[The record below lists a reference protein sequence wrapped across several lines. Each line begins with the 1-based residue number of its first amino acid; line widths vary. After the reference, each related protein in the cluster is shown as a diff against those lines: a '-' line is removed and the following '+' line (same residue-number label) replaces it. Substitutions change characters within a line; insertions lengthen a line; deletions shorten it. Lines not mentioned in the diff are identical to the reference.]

1 MVITKYNVVNPIS
14 NKKKPYY
21 DFAKDYFIF
30 PANTNY
36 RYFVEAS
43 LFNKEKGYD
52 EYYLLLS
59 KEKFDENCRKCEVN
73 QYGKCKMKLVG
84 EIKEFVKK
92 ECLERG
98 NVNLEYIESIDLYDV
113 YSIR

>member
-43 LFNKEKGYD
+43 LNARSF
-52 EYYLLLS
+52 S
-59 KEKFDENCRKCEVN
+59 
-73 QYGKCKMKLVG
+73 
-84 EIKEFVKK
+84 
-92 ECLERG
+92 
-98 NVNLEYIESIDLYDV
+98 ST
-113 YSIR
+113 